1 VSDLE
6 SGLDATIADQ
16 LLDALHDVGSYTP
29 APPVEVRLMTV
40 LGDSDSPGTEVNG
53 GSYAPQEITFGSASG
68 GEVSNTGEIE
78 FTDLPSA
85 TVVGIEIWDSD
96 TTPRRIWWGA
106 LAEPRTVPAGGTLR
120 FAIGEIV
127 VSFTMAS

>member
-1 VSDLE
+1 M
-6 SGLDATIADQ
+6 SGLDSAIADA

-29 APPVEVRLMTV
+29 APPFEVRLMTV
-40 LGDSDSPGTEVNG
+40 NGDSDSAGTEVNG
-53 GSYAPQEITFGSASG
+53 GGYSPQEITFGSASG
-68 GEVSNTGEIE
+68 GEASNTGEIE

-96 TTPRRIWWGA
+96 STPRRLWWGA
-106 LAEPRTVPAGGTLR
+106 LAESRTVPSGGTLK
-120 FAIGEIV
+120 FAIGEIT